1 MVGFFNGLAVGAGVV
16 VARYFGA
23 KKFDLVQRAIHTII
37 TLGFFC
43 GIALTFVGVIAAP
56 QILVLM
62 GTPPEVLPNSVTYFR
77 IYFCGSLAFVM
88 YNFLVGILQ
97 AVGDSRHPLMY
108 LIISSEVLPNSV
120 TYFRI
125 YFCGSLAFVM
135 YNFLVGILQAVGD
148 SRHPL
153 MYLIISSVTNII
165 LDLILVAGFHFGVGA
180 AALAT
185 VISQCLSALLCF
197 LHLLRGPKEVTNIIL
212 DLILVAGFHFGVG
225 AAALATVIS
234 QCLSALL
241 CFLHLL
247 RGPKEYRI
255 YLSKLR
261 LDSLLLKQII
271 SNGLP
276 AGLQNSII
284 SLANVVVQSKRGPK
298 EYRIYL
304 SKLRLDSLLLKQI
317 ISNGLPAGLQNSIIS
332 LANVVVQSNINKFGQ
347 MAVAGC
353 GSYSKIEG
361 FAFLPITCFALALT
375 TFISQNLGAKEYDRA
390 KKGAVFGVICSV
402 VTAELVGVVIYT
414 FAPYL
419 IAAFNNTPEVLSY
432 GVAQAHTASLFYFL
446 LAFSHCMAGILRG
459 AGKSTVPMFV
469 MLICWCI
476 IRVTYITVTVHFI
489 PDIRV
494 IFWAYPITWTLS
506 SIVFLL
512 YFLKSD
518 WIHGLEK
525 QER

>member
-1 MVGFFNGLAVGAGVV
+1 MSTSSSATLMTKGSIWKKIIAFAIPLFLGNLFQQFYNTADSLIVGNFLGSSALAAVSSSGNLIFLMVGFFNGLAVGAGVV

-62 GTPPEVLPNSVTYFR
+62 GTPPEVLPNSVTY
-77 IYFCGSLAFVM
+77 L
-88 YNFLVGILQ
+88 
-97 AVGDSRHPLMY
+97 
-108 LIISSEVLPNSV
+108 
-120 TYFRI
+120 RI

-197 LHLLRGPKEVTNIIL
+197 LHLL
-212 DLILVAGFHFGVG
+212 
-225 AAALATVIS
+225 
-234 QCLSALL
+234 
-241 CFLHLL
+241 
-247 RGPKEYRI
+247 
-255 YLSKLR
+255 
-261 LDSLLLKQII
+261 
-271 SNGLP
+271 
-276 AGLQNSII
+276 
-284 SLANVVVQSKRGPK
+284 RGPK

-414 FAPYL
+414 FAPSL
-419 IAAFNNTPEVLSY
+419 IAAFNNTPDVLSY

-489 PDIRV
+489 PNIRV

-518 WIHGLEK
+518 WMHGLEK

>member
-1 MVGFFNGLAVGAGVV
+1 MNNQSSATLMTTGSIWKKIIAFAIPLFLGNLFQQFYNTADSLIVGNFLGSSALAAVSSSGNLIFLMVGFFNGLAVGAGVV

-23 KKFDLVQRAIHTII
+23 KKFDLVQRAIHTIV

-43 GIALTFVGVIAAP
+43 GIALTVVGVVAAP

-62 GTPPEVLPNSVTYFR
+62 GTPAEVLPNSVTYFR

-108 LIISSEVLPNSV
+108 LIFSS
-120 TYFRI
+120 I
-125 YFCGSLAFVM
+125 
-135 YNFLVGILQAVGD
+135 
-148 SRHPL
+148 
-153 MYLIISSVTNII
+153 TNIV
-165 LDLILVAGFHFGVGA
+165 LDLIFVAVFHFGVGA

-185 VISQCLSALLCF
+185 IISQF
-197 LHLLRGPKEVTNIIL
+197 
-212 DLILVAGFHFGVG
+212 
-225 AAALATVIS
+225 
-234 QCLSALL
+234 LSALL

-261 LDSLLLKQII
+261 MDSLM
-271 SNGLP
+271 
-276 AGLQNSII
+276 
-284 SLANVVVQSKRGPK
+284 
-298 EYRIYL
+298 
-304 SKLRLDSLLLKQI
+304 LRQI

-375 TFISQNLGAKEYDRA
+375 TFISQNLGAKEYKRA
-390 KKGAVFGVICSV
+390 KKGAVFGIICSV

-414 FAPYL
+414 FAPYF
-419 IAAFNNTPEVLSY
+419 ISAFNSTSEVLSY
-432 GVAQAHTASLFYFL
+432 GVTQAHTASLFYFL

-469 MLICWCI
+469 MLVCWCI
-476 IRVTYITVTVHFI
+476 IRVSYISITVHFI

-494 IFWAYPITWTLS
+494 IFGAYPITWCLS

-512 YFLKSD
+512 YFLRSD

-525 QER
+525 QKN

>member
-1 MVGFFNGLAVGAGVV
+1 MSTSSSATLMTKGPIWKKIIAFAIPLFLGNLFQQFYNTADSLIVGNFLGSSALAAVSSSGNLIFLMVGFFNGLAVGAGVV

-108 LIISSEVLPNSV
+108 LIISS
-120 TYFRI
+120 
-125 YFCGSLAFVM
+125 
-135 YNFLVGILQAVGD
+135 
-148 SRHPL
+148 
-153 MYLIISSVTNII
+153 VTNII

-197 LHLLRGPKEVTNIIL
+197 LHLL
-212 DLILVAGFHFGVG
+212 
-225 AAALATVIS
+225 
-234 QCLSALL
+234 
-241 CFLHLL
+241 
-247 RGPKEYRI
+247 
-255 YLSKLR
+255 
-261 LDSLLLKQII
+261 
-271 SNGLP
+271 
-276 AGLQNSII
+276 
-284 SLANVVVQSKRGPK
+284 RGPK

-390 KKGAVFGVICSV
+390 KKGTVFGVICSV

>member
-1 MVGFFNGLAVGAGVV
+1 MSTSSSATLMTKGPIWKKIIAFAIPLFLGNLFQQFYNTADSLIVGNFLGSSALAAVSSSGNLIFLMVGFFNGLAVGAGVV

-43 GIALTFVGVIAAP
+43 GIALTFVGVVAAP

-62 GTPPEVLPNSVTYFR
+62 GTPP
-77 IYFCGSLAFVM
+77 
-88 YNFLVGILQ
+88 
-97 AVGDSRHPLMY
+97 
-108 LIISSEVLPNSV
+108 EVLPNSV

-197 LHLLRGPKEVTNIIL
+197 LHLL
-212 DLILVAGFHFGVG
+212 
-225 AAALATVIS
+225 
-234 QCLSALL
+234 
-241 CFLHLL
+241 
-247 RGPKEYRI
+247 
-255 YLSKLR
+255 
-261 LDSLLLKQII
+261 
-271 SNGLP
+271 
-276 AGLQNSII
+276 
-284 SLANVVVQSKRGPK
+284 RGPK

>member
-1 MVGFFNGLAVGAGVV
+1 MSNQSSATLMTTGPIWKKIITFAIPLFLGNLFQQFYNTADSLIVGNFLGSSALAAVSSSGNLIFLMVGFFNGLAVGAGVV

-23 KKFDLVQRAIHTII
+23 KKFDIVQRAIHTIV

-43 GIALTFVGVIAAP
+43 GIALTVVGVVAAP

-62 GTPPEVLPNSVTYFR
+62 GTPAEVLPNSVTYFR

-108 LIISSEVLPNSV
+108 LIFSS
-120 TYFRI
+120 I
-125 YFCGSLAFVM
+125 
-135 YNFLVGILQAVGD
+135 
-148 SRHPL
+148 
-153 MYLIISSVTNII
+153 TNIV
-165 LDLILVAGFHFGVGA
+165 LDLIFVAVFHFGVGA

-185 VISQCLSALLCF
+185 IISQFLSALLCF
-197 LHLLRGPKEVTNIIL
+197 LHLLK
-212 DLILVAGFHFGVG
+212 
-225 AAALATVIS
+225 
-234 QCLSALL
+234 
-241 CFLHLL
+241 
-247 RGPKEYRI
+247 GPKEYRI

-261 LDSLLLKQII
+261 IDPLM
-271 SNGLP
+271 
-276 AGLQNSII
+276 
-284 SLANVVVQSKRGPK
+284 
-298 EYRIYL
+298 
-304 SKLRLDSLLLKQI
+304 LKQI

-375 TFISQNLGAKEYDRA
+375 TFISQNLGAKEYKRA
-390 KKGAVFGVICSV
+390 KKGAIFGVVCSV
-402 VTAELVGVVIYT
+402 VTAELVGVIIYT
-414 FAPYL
+414 FAPYF
-419 IAAFNNTPEVLSY
+419 ISAFNSTPEVLSY
-432 GVAQAHTASLFYFL
+432 GVTQAHTASLFYFL

-476 IRVTYITVTVHFI
+476 IRVSYISIAVHFI

-494 IFWAYPITWTLS
+494 IFWAYPLTWCLS

-512 YFLKSD
+512 YFLRSD

-525 QER
+525 QKN

>member
-1 MVGFFNGLAVGAGVV
+1 MTKGPIWKKIIAFAIPLFLGNLFQQLYNTADSLIVGNFLGSSALAAVSSSGNLIFLMVGFFNGLAVGAGVV

-56 QILVLM
+56 QILILM

-108 LIISSEVLPNSV
+108 LIISS
-120 TYFRI
+120 
-125 YFCGSLAFVM
+125 
-135 YNFLVGILQAVGD
+135 
-148 SRHPL
+148 
-153 MYLIISSVTNII
+153 VTNIA

-197 LHLLRGPKEVTNIIL
+197 LHLL
-212 DLILVAGFHFGVG
+212 
-225 AAALATVIS
+225 
-234 QCLSALL
+234 
-241 CFLHLL
+241 
-247 RGPKEYRI
+247 
-255 YLSKLR
+255 
-261 LDSLLLKQII
+261 
-271 SNGLP
+271 
-276 AGLQNSII
+276 
-284 SLANVVVQSKRGPK
+284 RGPK

-432 GVAQAHTASLFYFL
+432 GIAQAHTASLFYFL

-525 QER
+525 QEQ

>member
-1 MVGFFNGLAVGAGVV
+1 MNNQSSATLMTTGSIWKKIIAFAIPLFLGNLFQQFYNTADSLIVGNFLGSSALAAVSSSGNLIFLMVGFFNGLAVGAGVV

-23 KKFDLVQRAIHTII
+23 KKFDIVQRAIHTIV

-43 GIALTFVGVIAAP
+43 GIALTVVGVVAAP

-62 GTPPEVLPNSVTYFR
+62 GTPAEVLPNSVTYFR

-108 LIISSEVLPNSV
+108 LIFSS
-120 TYFRI
+120 I
-125 YFCGSLAFVM
+125 
-135 YNFLVGILQAVGD
+135 
-148 SRHPL
+148 
-153 MYLIISSVTNII
+153 TNIV
-165 LDLILVAGFHFGVGA
+165 LDLIFVAVFHFGVGA

-185 VISQCLSALLCF
+185 IISQFLSSLLCF
-197 LHLLRGPKEVTNIIL
+197 LHLLK
-212 DLILVAGFHFGVG
+212 
-225 AAALATVIS
+225 
-234 QCLSALL
+234 
-241 CFLHLL
+241 
-247 RGPKEYRI
+247 GPKEYRI

-261 LDSLLLKQII
+261 IDPLM
-271 SNGLP
+271 
-276 AGLQNSII
+276 
-284 SLANVVVQSKRGPK
+284 
-298 EYRIYL
+298 
-304 SKLRLDSLLLKQI
+304 LKQI

-375 TFISQNLGAKEYDRA
+375 TFISQNLGAKEYKRA
-390 KKGAVFGVICSV
+390 KKGAIFGVVCSV
-402 VTAELVGVVIYT
+402 VTAELVGVIIYT
-414 FAPYL
+414 FAPYF
-419 IAAFNNTPEVLSY
+419 ISAFNSTPEVLSY
-432 GVAQAHTASLFYFL
+432 GVTQAHTASLFYFL

-476 IRVTYITVTVHFI
+476 IRVSYISIAVHFI

-494 IFWAYPITWTLS
+494 IFWAYPLTWCLS

-512 YFLKSD
+512 YFLRSD

-525 QER
+525 QKN